1 MVTTFKEVSK
11 VKTVD
16 FYSLTAGDCFYYG
29 NTYYMKLLTEYTT
42 DDKCYYNA
50 IDLEKGTLVFFC
62 SRTKVKPYKK
72 CEVILHE

>member
-16 FYSLTAGDCFYYG
+16 FCSLAAGAYFYYG
-29 NTYYMKLLTEYTT
+29 NTYYMKLFTEYTT
-42 DDKCYYNA
+42 NDKCYYNSV
-50 IDLEKGTLVFFC
+50 DLENGALTFFC
-62 SRTKVKPYKK
+62 SRTKVKPYKE